1 MWDLKVTRTLKYK
14 SPTKTKYIR
23 ILHMF
28 NMFKKK
34 DKPVTTDFA
43 AISFL
48 NRLITAGAEREFVNA
63 VCAIWFLQASNDP
76 NTPESQ
82 QIAGGIV
89 GTLENFFVVE
99 AAAID
104 ADVFKLFT
112 RTINNS
118 EYGALFEESQTIYTA
133 GRNEVN
139 EKFPPGSKGVMEI
152 YAHYANVMLKTTKQ
166 DKKTLLSTLNALAEY
181 VDKMCGL
188 ANQAEKNPF

>member
-1 MWDLKVTRTLKYK
+1 
-14 SPTKTKYIR
+14 
-23 ILHMF
+23 MF
-28 NMFKKK
+28 NILKKK

-43 AISFL
+43 TISFL
-48 NRLITAGAEREFVNA
+48 NRLITAGAEREFITA

-82 QIAGGIV
+82 QIAGGII
-89 GTLENFFVVE
+89 GSLENFFVVE

-104 ADVFKLFT
+104 TDVFKLFT

-118 EYGALFEESQTIYTA
+118 EYGALFDKFQPIYTA
-133 GRNEVN
+133 GRNEVT
-139 EKFPPGSKGVMEI
+139 EKFPPGSKEVMEI

-166 DKKTLLSTLNALAEY
+166 NKETLLSTLNALAEH

-188 ANQAEKNPF
+188 ANKAEKNLF